1 MRRFRLNRRKRLLT
15 IGLALFCL
23 LFQQLALAAYACSPA
38 AANAMAMQGECAQMS
53 APSRQA
59 PDPACT
65 SHCAD
70 HSVSPSTA
78 QLPSLPPLAL
88 PAMPPVLEGS
98 IALAPESQPLPDPTF
113 QRPEPPPALRFCSL
127 LI

>member
-23 LFQQLALAAYACSPA
+23 LFQQLALAVYACSPA

-78 QLPSLPPLAL
+78 QLPSLPP
-88 PAMPPVLEGS
+88 VLEGS